1 MIKLGVRTREWRGP
15 NWDHTVFHQVYSSF
29 LLQASISFILTSTK
43 LRKKGGASKQK
54 KCALRPTWNESM
66 AGTTKTTTTTTAA
79 AVAAQ
84 PRPPPQQQQ
93 QQETTIKKNKNT
105 KKNNKQNNKK
115 KRRRRRRRD
124 SRKAMITRTERP
136 STMSWS
142 LEPYLTISLESA
154 ALKNKLPSIPFHRLV
169 NRQSFRLCFLH
180 TQLNHIIWTVH
191 YHYNRQTTTIYK
203 VYPHFGDET
212 NPYFKVTSS
221 SNHRPTR
228 VLFMADLT
236 DFGSSQVLWSS
247 WSNGVDPS
255 RLGFFSLQTS

>member
-1 MIKLGVRTREWRGP
+1 
-15 NWDHTVFHQVYSSF
+15 
-29 LLQASISFILTSTK
+29 
-43 LRKKGGASKQK
+43 
-54 KCALRPTWNESM
+54 
-66 AGTTKTTTTTTAA
+66 
-79 AVAAQ
+79 
-84 PRPPPQQQQ
+84 
-93 QQETTIKKNKNT
+93 
-105 KKNNKQNNKK
+105 
-115 KRRRRRRRD
+115 
-124 SRKAMITRTERP
+124 MITRTERP

>member
-15 NWDHTVFHQVYSSF
+15 NWDHAVFHQVYSSF
-29 LLQASISFILTSTK
+29 LLQAFVSSWHQPNCEKRLVLSQAK
-43 LRKKGGASKQK
+43 NS
-54 KCALRPTWNESM
+54 CALRPTWNESM
-66 AGTTKTTTTTTAA
+66 AGTTKTT
-79 AVAAQ
+79 
-84 PRPPPQQQQ
+84 
-93 QQETTIKKNKNT
+93 KNT

-115 KRRRRRRRD
+115 KNGRRRRD
-124 SRKAMITRTERP
+124 SGKVMITRTERP

-142 LEPYLTISLESA
+142 LEPYLTIWLKSA
-154 ALKNKLPSIPFHRLV
+154 ALKNKLPFIPFYRLV
-169 NRQSFRLCFLH
+169 NRQSFRLCFLQ
-180 TQLNHIIWTVH
+180 TQLNNILWTVH

-255 RLGFFSLQTS
+255 KLGFFSLQTS